1 MITHQF
7 IFVLEHG
14 NWNEL
19 LLGCVSHLK
28 SIPVLLFI
36 VDKAIT
42 LSAGNG
48 ANLENILICRTL
60 RTSAL

>member
-7 IFVLEHG
+7 IFVLGHG

-28 SIPVLLFI
+28 SILLFI
-36 VDKAIT
+36 VDKVIT

-60 RTSAL
+60 RTSA